1 MANILVTGS
10 NGQVGTEL
18 QHLAKKYE
26 DFNFTFVDV
35 ADLDITDTNAVYDF
49 INGGDF
55 DYIINCAAY
64 TAVDKAETDEE
75 LAYKVNAEGAKNIAQ
90 AAVIRNIQMIHISTD
105 YVYHNGLARPLLE
118 TDKTNPQSVYAKT
131 KLQGDQFV
139 QMMMPSSMVIRTS
152 WVYSSFGHNFVKT
165 MLRLG
170 KDRDELGIVSDQ
182 IGTPT
187 YARDLAKAMLDIIFK
202 MENGDLVSGKMQ
214 GIFHYSNEGI
224 THWAEFAEAIFRLEN
239 INCKVN
245 QIGTE
250 DYPTPASRPPYSL
263 LDKTKIKT
271 TFDLKIPHWEDSLKE
286 CLELLREKDMG

>member
-18 QHLAKKYE
+18 QHLAKKYS
-26 DFNFTFVDV
+26 DFTFTFVDL
-35 ADLDITDTNAVYDF
+35 ADLDITDNNAVYDF

-55 DYIINCAAY
+55 NYIINCAAY

-105 YVYHNGLARPLLE
+105 YVYHNGLERPLLE
-118 TDKTNPQSVYAKT
+118 TDETNPQSVYAKT

-170 KDRDELGIVSDQ
+170 RDRDELGIVSDQ

-187 YARDLAKAMLDIIFK
+187 YARDLSKAILDIIFK
-202 MENGDLVSGKMQ
+202 MENGDLVDGKMQ
-214 GIFHYSNEGI
+214 GVFHYSNEGI

-245 QIGTE
+245 QIGTA

-263 LDKTKIKT
+263 LDKTKIKS
-271 TFDLKIPHWEDSLKE
+271 TFDISIPHWEDSLKE